1 MPGALAVLAALAAL
15 GGCAAPAEPAPPGVA
30 AILLPQEDG
39 QPSSIVV
46 RPRQPGG
53 QEQVLNQPYQRALT
67 QADGRNVIDQADAT
81 AVRRTYAPLFATQ
94 PRQPTRFTLYF
105 KVGGTQLTE
114 PSQALIAQAL
124 AESSRYAGVDVVVT
138 GHTDR
143 VGSTSSNDA
152 LSLRRAQQVRD
163 LLVQRGFAAER
174 IEAVGRGER
183 EPVVPTADDVEEPR
197 NRRVELTLR

>member
-81 AVRRTYAPLFATQ
+81 AV
-94 PRQPTRFTLYF
+94 
-105 KVGGTQLTE
+105 
-114 PSQALIAQAL
+114 S
-124 AESSRYAGVDVVVT
+124 
-138 GHTDR
+138 
-143 VGSTSSNDA
+143 
-152 LSLRRAQQVRD
+152 
-163 LLVQRGFAAER
+163 
-174 IEAVGRGER
+174 
-183 EPVVPTADDVEEPR
+183 
-197 NRRVELTLR
+197 

>member
-143 VGSTSSNDA
+143 VGDVESNLA
-152 LSLRRAQQVRD
+152 LSQRRADFVREW
-163 LLVQRGFAAER
+163 LAASGVPLAG
-174 IEAVGRGER
+174 ISAVGRGELD
-183 EPVVPTADDVEEPR
+183 PVVATEDEVEEPR
-197 NRRVELTLR
+197 NRRVEVTIR